1 MIRICWVTYVV
12 QVLVRIQ
19 DRNASSPY
27 VHSVK
32 KEHTQLINN
41 GSNTMK
47 QTGLTILQI
56 FVKNGPLNWNPRAQ
70 INLRRVLR
78 FEKLFS
84 PYIWLELPLQWKIF
98 TLRNFRYTG
107 CPPPPK
113 KNKPQTGNCLISCNV
128 KAIAMKQRSLHS
140 ERTNLDFDIRHLN
153 LHAILT
159 ALLMFERWATVF
171 ENAKN

>member
-1 MIRICWVTYVV
+1 MQNCGITLRTAKKGRAWLPTLMKHESRWELARQSFDELCGSYEVMEKQNGQFTIRICWVTYVV

-41 GSNTMK
+41 GINTMK

-78 FEKLFS
+78 FEKFVF
-84 PYIWLELPLQWKIF
+84 PIH
-98 TLRNFRYTG
+98 
-107 CPPPPK
+107 
-113 KNKPQTGNCLISCNV
+113 LIG
-128 KAIAMKQRSLHS
+128 
-140 ERTNLDFDIRHLN
+140 T
-153 LHAILT
+153 T
-159 ALLMFERWATVF
+159 ATVKDF
-171 ENAKN
+171 HFKKFSVYRVSPQKLDTVWFHAT

>member
-1 MIRICWVTYVV
+1 ML
-12 QVLVRIQ
+12 QVHMSTLWRKNIHNWSTTVSI
-19 DRNASSPY
+19 
-27 VHSVK
+27 
-32 KEHTQLINN
+32 I
-41 GSNTMK
+41 
-47 QTGLTILQI
+47 GLTILQI

-70 INLRRVLR
+70 INLRRELR
-78 FEKLFS
+78 FEKFVFPIHLTGTTATVKDFYFKKFS
-84 PYIWLELPLQWKIF
+84 VY
-98 TLRNFRYTG
+98 RVS
-107 CPPPPK
+107 PPPPPPQ